1 MKNLS
6 KIIPSVVLFIFINV
20 AGKCQGTLLP
30 PDEAQPDQLFLQVGL
45 EPGIV
50 STIGYTHRIG
60 QTNKRTAFYAGAGIK
75 FAPLLISKGAWR
87 SNLIMAMD
95 WEMANKWGTRITN
108 DFYLAH
114 DNNREGVM
122 NGIGFELRS
131 ATIHYGKKWNKG
143 FELGWQYTIATH
155 IKHSKEAKET
165 FDGRY
170 PGNINGISGPKDGWY
185 GAAASRFRLGF
196 ITSTSLNNHLY
207 LQLGLG
213 SLLSVQK
220 QGILLGFSHAQV
232 PVYFESMLSYLWK

>member
-1 MKNLS
+1 MKNLL
-6 KIIPSVVLFIFINV
+6 KIIPSIMLFVFINV

-30 PDEAQPDQLFLQVGL
+30 PDEAQPNQLFLKVGL
-45 EPGIV
+45 EPEIV
-50 STIGYTHRIG
+50 STIGYIHQIG
-60 QTNKRTAFYAGAGIK
+60 NNDKKVGFHAGLSMK
-75 FAPLLISKGAWR
+75 FEPLLISNGAWR
-87 SNLIMAMD
+87 ANIIAAMD
-95 WEMANKWGTRITN
+95 WKMTDKWGTRITN

-122 NGIGFELRS
+122 NGIGFDLRS

-155 IKHSKEAKET
+155 IKHSEEAKET
-165 FDGRY
+165 FNGRY

-185 GAAASRFRLGF
+185 GAASRFRFGF
-196 ITSTSLNNHLY
+196 ITSAMLNNHLY

-213 SLLSVQK
+213 SLLAVQK